1 MRKFVYSLF
10 LTVMLGIPL
19 STKATIVDDPGV
31 FNFAPFYDP
40 SSGVI
45 GLSLT
50 FFPSE
55 EGDTVYI
62 PDYIYENNQ
71 YKYVVNINTGAFY
84 DCHAKYI
91 RLPNH
96 LRFIQDYAFHYCWFL
111 TTLEFTNDISEIDFG
126 EIDDIVG
133 GCNYVDEII
142 VPLQYLSNYID
153 DPEDRFFPFYLY
165 EQLKSRVNMDS
176 QIRTLCADVNFKVS
190 TNATASYCTSIV
202 NNVIQR
208 TNANVVPANV
218 GVCVECNSGNHFDV
232 IATPSSCDNATSILT
247 PVLTDT
253 NVPATINGLYNYYCN
268 NVNRFV
274 KISNSKTINANN
286 AYLSTSV
293 NSAYIYF

>member
-1 MRKFVYSLF
+1 M
-10 LTVMLGIPL
+10 
-19 STKATIVDDPGV
+19 
-31 FNFAPFYDP
+31 
-40 SSGVI
+40 
-45 GLSLT
+45 
-50 FFPSE
+50 
-55 EGDTVYI
+55 
-62 PDYIYENNQ
+62 
-71 YKYVVNINTGAFY
+71 
-84 DCHAKYI
+84 
-91 RLPNH
+91 
-96 LRFIQDYAFHYCWFL
+96 
-111 TTLEFTNDISEIDFG
+111 EFTNDISEIDFG